1 MHHVSVQE
9 GDLVIRCA
17 RQQSSFT
24 HLHVHSN
31 FSMLAGTRK
40 VEALVAAAYACEME
54 SLALTDTDAMHAV
67 VPFTEA
73 CLKLGMRPI
82 YGAELTGEDGPT
94 PLRAVLL
101 ARNRAG
107 YSEISKLVTRRH
119 LDEEFDFGE
128 ALANVSENIYVL
140 VSYKLLL
147 TRLRHLPNLR
157 AALPIAPGRDR
168 DRERWRIADAA
179 RKLGIE
185 TVAAGGIWF
194 LEGKEHLIHRVLTA
208 VRTRT
213 TIGTLP
219 RGAAVP
225 RDSFFRTPD
234 SVMKVFEGNEGPV
247 VEAARIAADC
257 RVELDLG
264 RRRLPEFL
272 LPPGE
277 DASATLRRIALRG
290 LRERMGDACPYV
302 EKREAMEKIDHE
314 LSVIEDKGLAGYF
327 LICWDIVRFARSRG
341 IRTLGRGSAG
351 NSLVSYALSITHFNP
366 LRYNMFFERFLN
378 PEREHLP
385 DFDLDFGTDDRE
397 VILKYIF
404 RRYGRDHVAMIGTFS
419 TLRARSALRETA
431 KALGIPEGEIRQF
444 IRAIP
449 FYASIDS
456 LDHLAKVSPRAA
468 ELPVDKEPFRTL
480 IAIARK
486 VGGFPRHM
494 ATHPCGLVVSPEPI
508 TDMIPMQ
515 RGDKGYEIT
524 QWSMYEVEAAG
535 LVKIDIIG
543 QKGLAVIGEACA
555 MAEENE
561 GRPLHPER
569 IDYLGDAET
578 KKLLR
583 TGRTE
588 GCFYIES
595 PIMMQLMSQARCD
608 DFEVLTALSSIIR
621 PGVSSHGGKRSYLHR
636 ALGLEK
642 VADMHPAVADVLRD
656 TYGCLIYQEQVI
668 RLAVAVAG
676 MSYGEADGLRRCMSF
691 KNIDGETMESYRE
704 TFLDGVRGRGISED
718 TGEEVFRQI
727 AAFAGYA
734 FCKAHSASFALESF
748 ESAWWKAHYPAEFM
762 AAVLSNGGGYYG
774 YEEYLEEARR
784 MGLVLL
790 PPCVN
795 SSRVRH
801 YGRRRQLRVGL
812 MQVKGLTSAT
822 IEAIIGARP
831 FSSLSDFLERVPA
844 AQSEVESLVRC
855 GALSCFGR
863 TRPELMWELRV
874 LKAADDET
882 EDDVTSMLDLVPE
895 IPDFDLR
902 RSLEAERETLD
913 MCVAAHPLV
922 MFEEALDKLAGRV
935 RLTSSADLH
944 DHDGSEVDLVG
955 WRVTAKAT
963 RTSDKGEEMIFVT
976 FSDMRGR
983 FEAIFF
989 PKVYRRV
996 ARELFRARG
1005 PYHIHG
1011 RVESDL
1017 GAVSVV
1023 ARDVTFLGAHEP
1035 YGGDGR

>member
-1 MHHVSVQE
+1 M
-9 GDLVIRCA
+9 IRPA
-17 RQQSSFT
+17 SPPQRELAQRFT

-73 CLKLGMRPI
+73 CAKLDIKPI

-94 PLRAVLL
+94 FLRAVLL

-107 YSEISKLVTRRH
+107 YSEISKLVTRRR
-119 LDEEFDFGE
+119 LDEDFDFGE
-128 ALANVSENIYVL
+128 ALAGVSKNIYVL
-140 VSYKLLL
+140 VSNQLLL

-157 AALPIAPGRDR
+157 AALPVAPGRGR
-168 DRERWRIADAA
+168 DRERWRIADTA
-179 RKLGIE
+179 RRLGVE
-185 TVAAGGIWF
+185 TVAAGGVWF
-194 LEGKEHLIHRVLTA
+194 LEEKEHLIHRVLTA

-219 RGAAVP
+219 RGEVVP
-225 RDSFFRTPD
+225 RDSFFHTPD
-234 SVMKVFEGNEGPV
+234 SVMKVFERDPAPV
-247 VEAARIAADC
+247 AEAARIAGDC
-257 RVELDLG
+257 RVDLDLG
-264 RRRLPEFL
+264 RRRLPGFL

-290 LRERMGDACPYV
+290 LRERMGDACPCV
-302 EKREAMEKIDHE
+302 EKRAAMEKIDHE

-351 NSLVSYALSITHFNP
+351 NSLVSYALGITHFNP
-366 LRYNMFFERFLN
+366 LRHNMFFERFLN

-404 RRYGRDHVAMIGTFS
+404 RRYGKDHVAMIGTFS

-449 FYASIDS
+449 FYASIDR
-456 LDHLAKVSPRAA
+456 LDHLARVSPRASG
-468 ELPVDKEPFRTL
+468 LPVDREPFRTL

-524 QWSMYEVEAAG
+524 QWSMYEVEEAG

-569 IDYLGDAET
+569 IDYLSDAET

-642 VADMHPAVADVLRD
+642 VSDMHPAVAEVLRD

-691 KNIDGETMESYRE
+691 KNIDGETMESYRDA
-704 TFLDGVRGRGISED
+704 FLHGARGRGIPDETAED
-718 TGEEVFRQI
+718 VFRKI

-795 SSRVRH
+795 RSRVRH
-801 YGRRRQLRVGL
+801 YGCGRQLRVGL
-812 MQVKGLTSAT
+812 MQVKGLASAT
-822 IEAIIGARP
+822 IESIVGARP
-831 FSSLSDFLERVPA
+831 FESLFDFIERVPA
-844 AQSEVESLVRC
+844 SQSEVESLVRC
-855 GALSCFGR
+855 GAFACFGR

-874 LKAADDET
+874 LKASDDET
-882 EDDVTSMLDLVPE
+882 AADLPSMLGLVPE

-922 MFEEALDKLAGRV
+922 MFEETLIDLGRRV

-976 FSDMRGR
+976 FSDTRGR

-1005 PYHIHG
+1005 PYHIRG

-1023 ARDVTFLGAHEP
+1023 ARGVELLGQE
-1035 YGGDGR
+1035 GC

>member
-1 MHHVSVQE
+1 M
-9 GDLVIRCA
+9 IRPA
-17 RQQSSFT
+17 SSPRTGRAHGFT

-40 VEALVAAAYACEME
+40 VDDLAAAAAACGMDA
-54 SLALTDTDAMHAV
+54 LALTDTDAMHAV

-73 CLKLGMRPI
+73 CAKLGVRPI
-82 YGAELTGEDGPT
+82 YGAELTGEDGST
-94 PLRAVLL
+94 FLRAVLL

-107 YSEISKLVTRRH
+107 YSEISRLVTRRR
-119 LDEEFDFGE
+119 LDGDFDFGE
-128 ALANVSENIYVL
+128 ALAGVSENIYVL
-140 VSYKLLL
+140 VSHELLL
-147 TRLRHLPNLR
+147 TRLRHLENLR
-157 AALPIAPGRDR
+157 AALPVAPGRDR
-168 DRERWRIADAA
+168 DRERWRIAEAA
-179 RKLGIE
+179 RRLGVE
-185 TVAAGGIWF
+185 TVAAGGVWF
-194 LEGKEHLIHRVLTA
+194 LEPKEHLIHRVLTA

-219 RGAAVP
+219 CGAAAA
-225 RDSFFRTPD
+225 RDSFFHAPG
-234 SVMKVFEGNEGPV
+234 SVMKVFEGREGPV
-247 VEAARIAADC
+247 AAAARIAADC
-257 RVELDLG
+257 RVDLDLG
-264 RRRLPEFL
+264 RRRLPAFP

-290 LRERMGDACPYV
+290 LRDRMGDACPYV

-314 LSVIEDKGLAGYF
+314 LSVIEEKGLAGYF

-341 IRTLGRGSAG
+341 IRALGRGSAG
-351 NSLVSYALSITHFNP
+351 NSLVSYSLGITHFNP
-366 LRYNMFFERFLN
+366 LRHNMFFERFLN

-404 RRYGRDHVAMIGTFS
+404 RRYGNDHVAMIGTFS

-444 IRAIP
+444 IRTIP
-449 FYASIDS
+449 FYASIDR
-456 LDHLAKVSPRAA
+456 LDHLARVSPGAA
-468 ELPVDKEPFRTL
+468 GLPVDREPLRTL
-480 IAIARK
+480 ISIARR

-508 TDMIPMQ
+508 TDLIPMQ

-524 QWSMYEVEAAG
+524 QWSMYEVEEAG

-561 GRPLHPER
+561 GHPLHPER
-569 IDYLGDAET
+569 IDYLGDEKT

-608 DFEVLTALSSIIR
+608 DFGVLTALSSIIR

-642 VADMHPAVADVLRD
+642 AGKMHPAVAEVLRD

-676 MSYGEADGLRRCMSF
+676 MSYAEADGLRRCMSF
-691 KNIDGETMESYRE
+691 KNIDGETMDSYRE
-704 TFLDGVRGRGISED
+704 AFLRGARGRGIS
-718 TGEEVFRQI
+718 GETAGEVFRQI

-748 ESAWWKAHYPAEFM
+748 ESAWWKANYPAEFM

-784 MGLVLL
+784 MGLELL

-795 SSRVRH
+795 RSRVRH
-801 YGRRRQLRVGL
+801 HGRGRQLRVGL
-812 MQVKGLTSAT
+812 MQVKGLTSMK
-822 IEAIIGARP
+822 IEAIVGARP
-831 FSSLSDFLERVPA
+831 FESLFDFLERVPA
-844 AQSEVESLVRC
+844 SQSEVESLVRC

-874 LKAADDET
+874 LKAVDDGAEA
-882 EDDVTSMLDLVPE
+882 DVTSMLDLVPE
-895 IPDFDLR
+895 IPDFDIR

-922 MFEEALDKLAGRV
+922 MFEEALGELEGRV
-935 RLTSSADLH
+935 RLTSSADLY

-955 WRVTAKAT
+955 WRVTAKAA

-976 FSDMRGR
+976 FSDTRGR

-1005 PYHIHG
+1005 PYHIRG

-1023 ARDVTFLGAHEP
+1023 AADVTFLGAHEP
-1035 YGGDGR
+1035 HGGDCR

>member
-1 MHHVSVQE
+1 M
-9 GDLVIRCA
+9 IRRA
-17 RQQSSFT
+17 REPGRFM

-31 FSMLAGTRK
+31 FSMLAGTRR
-40 VEALVAAAYACEME
+40 VEDLVTAAAACGMD

-73 CLKLGMRPI
+73 CEKLGIRPI
-82 YGAELTGEDGPT
+82 YGVELTGEDGPT
-94 PLRAVLL
+94 FLRAVLL
-101 ARNRAG
+101 ARNSKG
-107 YSEISKLVTRRH
+107 YSEISRLVTSRR
-119 LDEEFDFGE
+119 LDEDFDFGE
-128 ALANVSENIYVL
+128 ALADVSDNVYVL
-140 VSYKLLL
+140 VSHRLPL
-147 TRLRHLPNLR
+147 TRLRHLDNLR
-157 AALPIAPGRDR
+157 AALPVAPGHER

-179 RKLGIE
+179 RRLGVE
-185 TVAAGGIWF
+185 TVAAGGVWF
-194 LEGKEHLIHRVLTA
+194 LEEKEHLVHRVLTA

-219 RGAAVP
+219 RGEAVE
-225 RDSFFRTPD
+225 RDSFFHTPAA
-234 SVMKVFEGNEGPV
+234 VMRVFSGDTGPV
-247 VEAARIAADC
+247 AEAARIADDC
-257 RVELDLG
+257 RVDLDLG

-277 DASATLRRIALRG
+277 DASVTLRRIALRG
-290 LRERMGDACPYV
+290 LRERMGEACPYD
-302 EKREAMEKIDHE
+302 EKRAAMEKIDHE

-351 NSLVSYALSITHFNP
+351 NSLVSYALGITHFNP
-366 LRYNMFFERFLN
+366 LRHNMFFERFLN

-397 VILKYIF
+397 IILKYIF
-404 RRYGRDHVAMIGTFS
+404 RRYGKDHVAMIGTFS

-449 FYASIDS
+449 FYASIDR

-468 ELPVDKEPFRTL
+468 GLPVDREPFRTL

-486 VGGFPRHM
+486 IEGFPRHM

-524 QWSMYEVEAAG
+524 QWSMYEVEEAG

-543 QKGLAVIGEACA
+543 QKGLAVIGEACS

-561 GRPLHPER
+561 GSPLHPER

-636 ALGLEK
+636 ALGLEE
-642 VADMHPAVADVLRD
+642 VTDMHPAVAAVLRD

-704 TFLDGVRGRGISED
+704 AFLHGARGRGIPDETAED
-718 TGEEVFRQI
+718 VFHKI

-795 SSRVRH
+795 RSRVRH
-801 YGRRRQLRVGL
+801 HGRAWELRVGL
-812 MQVKGLTSAT
+812 MQVKGLSSAT
-822 IEAIIGARP
+822 IEAIVGARP
-831 FSSLSDFLERVPA
+831 FSSLSDFIGRVPA
-844 AQSEVESLVRC
+844 LQAEIESLVRC
-855 GALSCFGR
+855 GAFACFGR

-874 LKAADDET
+874 MKAADEET
-882 EDDVTSMLDLVPE
+882 EPDIQSMLGLVPE
-895 IPDFDLR
+895 LPDFDLR
-902 RSLEAERETLD
+902 SSLEAERETLD

-922 MFEEALDKLAGRV
+922 MFEEALGDLAGRV
-935 RLTSSADLH
+935 DLTSSADLH

-963 RTSDKGEEMIFVT
+963 RTTDKGEEMIFVT
-976 FSDMRGR
+976 FSDTRGR

-996 ARELFRARG
+996 ARDLFRARG
-1005 PYHIHG
+1005 PYHIRG

-1023 ARDVTFLGAHEP
+1023 ARDITLLGIEQPAAV
-1035 YGGDGR
+1035 

>member
-1 MHHVSVQE
+1 M
-9 GDLVIRCA
+9 IRPA
-17 RQQSSFT
+17 RDTGSFA

-31 FSMLAGTRK
+31 FSMLAGTRR
-40 VEALVAAAYACEME
+40 VEDLAAAAVACGMD

-67 VPFTEA
+67 VPFAEA
-73 CLKLGMRPI
+73 CSKLGIRPI
-82 YGAELTGEDGPT
+82 YGAQLTGEDGPT
-94 PLRAVLL
+94 FLRAVLL

-107 YSEISKLVTRRH
+107 YSEISKLVTRRR
-119 LDEEFDFGE
+119 LEEDFDFGE
-128 ALANVSENIYVL
+128 ALAGVSDNIYVL
-140 VSYKLLL
+140 VSHKLLL
-147 TRLRHLPNLR
+147 TRFRHLPNLR
-157 AALPIAPGRDR
+157 AALPVASGMER
-168 DRERWRIADAA
+168 DRERWKIADAA
-179 RKLGIE
+179 QKLGVE

-194 LEGKEHLIHRVLTA
+194 LEEKEHLIHRVLTA
-208 VRTRT
+208 IRTRT
-213 TIGTLP
+213 TVGTLP
-219 RGAAVP
+219 RGEAAP
-225 RDSFFRTPD
+225 RDAFFRTPE
-234 SVMKVFEGNEGPV
+234 SVMRVFEGNRGPV
-247 VEAARIAADC
+247 AEAARIAADC
-257 RVELDLG
+257 RVDLDLG
-264 RRRLPEFL
+264 RRRLPRFL

-277 DASATLRRIALRG
+277 EAPAALRRIALRG
-290 LRERMGDACPYV
+290 LRERMGDGCPQG
-302 EKREAMEKIDHE
+302 EKRAAMEKIDHE

-351 NSLVSYALSITHFNP
+351 NSLVSYALGITHFNP
-366 LRYNMFFERFLN
+366 LRHNMFFERFLN

-397 VILKYIF
+397 IILKYIF
-404 RRYGRDHVAMIGTFS
+404 RRYGKDHVAMIGTFS

-431 KALGIPEGEIRQF
+431 KALGVPEGEIRQF

-449 FYASIDS
+449 FYASIDR
-456 LDHLAKVSPRAA
+456 LDHLARVSPRA
-468 ELPVDKEPFRTL
+468 EGLPVDKEPFRTL
-480 IAIARK
+480 IAIARRI
-486 VGGFPRHM
+486 GGFPRHM

-508 TDMIPMQ
+508 TGMIPMQ

-524 QWSMYEVEAAG
+524 QWSMYEVEEAG

-555 MAEENE
+555 MAGENE

-569 IDYLGDAET
+569 IDYLGDEKT

-636 ALGLEK
+636 ALGLEE
-642 VADMHPAVADVLRD
+642 VPAMHPAVADVLRE

-668 RLAVAVAG
+668 RLAVAIAG

-704 TFLDGVRGRGISED
+704 AFLQGARGRGIPDETAED
-718 TGEEVFRQI
+718 VFRKI

-748 ESAWWKAHYPAEFM
+748 ESAWWKTHYPAEFM

-784 MGLVLL
+784 MGLELL

-795 SSRVRH
+795 ESGVRH
-801 YGRRRQLRVGL
+801 HGRGRQLRVGL
-812 MQVKGLTSAT
+812 MQVKGLASAT
-822 IEAIIGARP
+822 IEMIVEERP
-831 FSSLSDFLERVPA
+831 FSSLSDFIERVPSS
-844 AQSEVESLVRC
+844 QREIESLVRC
-855 GALSCFGR
+855 GAFACFGR

-874 LKAADDET
+874 MKAADEET
-882 EDDVTSMLDLVPE
+882 ESDVPLILGLVPE

-902 RSLEAERETLD
+902 RKLEAERETLD
-913 MCVAAHPLV
+913 MCVAAHPLT
-922 MFEEALDKLAGRV
+922 MFEKALGDLAARV
-935 RLTSSADLH
+935 DLTSSVDLH
-944 DHDGSEVDLVG
+944 DYDGSEVDLVG

-963 RTSDKGEEMIFVT
+963 RTSDRGEEMIFVT
-976 FSDMRGR
+976 FSDRSGR

-1005 PYHIHG
+1005 PYHIRG
-1011 RVESDL
+1011 RVDSDL
-1017 GAVSVV
+1017 GAVSVI
-1023 ARDVTFLGAHEP
+1023 AEEAELLAHE
-1035 YGGDGR
+1035 DG